1 VENQYAVY
9 LRCSNYDQLPTVI
22 APIKFIHAA
31 DIHLDSALRGLERY
45 EGAPVDEIRSAT
57 RRAFDNLVQLAIDEQ
72 VDFVLLAGDLYD
84 GDWRDYNTGLYFVGR
99 MQRLHAASIPVF
111 IVAGNHDA
119 ASQITKRLR
128 LPDNITLFSTRNAE
142 TVILDKLGVAI
153 HGQGFPTRA
162 VTEDLSRGYPQ
173 GDAQLFNIGLLHTSL
188 DGKPGHE
195 PYAPCSVDGLR
206 SRGYDYWAL
215 GHVHQREVIS
225 EDPWI
230 VFPGNIQG
238 RHIRETGPKGCT
250 LVSVDN
256 AIVGSVDHID
266 LDVMRWVQCQVDVSA
281 CDSLDDLYEDVR
293 IRLQQSLD
301 EADGRPVAVRIVL
314 QGDTPLHSQLHAGME
329 NLKQEFRALCN
340 GSGGAGMWLEK
351 LSLKSAPAP
360 GGEVLASNDEALGG
374 LLGVI
379 RDFEVDETAA
389 ASLLDEIA
397 ALGGKLPPELCSGD
411 DGYDPADPRQLGEI
425 LEDVKELL
433 VNRLLVTEGG
443 G

>member
-1 VENQYAVY
+1 M
-9 LRCSNYDQLPTVI
+9 
-22 APIKFIHAA
+22 KFIHAA

-45 EGAPVDEIRSAT
+45 EGAPVEEIRSAT

-72 VDFVLLAGDLYD
+72 VAFVLLAGDLYD
-84 GDWRDYNTGLYFVGR
+84 GDWKDYNTGLYLVGQ
-99 MQRLHAASIPVF
+99 MQRLHDASIPVF

-119 ASQITKRLR
+119 ASQITKSLR
-128 LPDNITLFSTRNAE
+128 LPDNVTLFSTRKPE
-142 TVILDKLGVAI
+142 TVILDDVDVAI
-153 HGQGFPTRA
+153 HGQGFSTRA

-173 GDAQLFNIGLLHTSL
+173 GDAQYFNIGLLHTSL

-225 EDPWI
+225 KDPWI
-230 VFPGNIQG
+230 VFPGNVQG

-256 AIVGSVDHID
+256 GIVNSVEHVD
-266 LDVMRWVQCQVDVSA
+266 LDVMRWTQCEVDISTS
-281 CDSLDDLYEDVR
+281 DSLDDLYEDVR
-293 IRLQQSLD
+293 TRLQQIVD
-301 EADGRPVAVRIVL
+301 EADGRSVAVRIVL
-314 QGDTPLHSQLHAGME
+314 LGKTPLHAQLHAGAE
-329 NLKQEFRALCN
+329 RLKQEVRALCN
-340 GSGGAGMWLEK
+340 GFGSAGMWLEK
-351 LSLKSAPAP
+351 LSIKSAPAP
-360 GGEVLASNDEALGG
+360 GDDEAVSSDEALGG

-379 RDFEVDETAA
+379 RKLEVDDAAA
-389 ASLLDEIA
+389 ASLLDEVA
-397 ALGGKLPPELCSGD
+397 ALGGKLPPELRSGD
-411 DGYDPADPRQLGEI
+411 DGYDPADPQQLEDI

-433 VNRLLVTEGG
+433 VNRLLATEGG